1 MYNLNK
7 ERFWRKV
14 TQNESSSLERLPT
27 DVGIQEMN
35 HFYMEMPPA
44 KSSVHCDTQG
54 FFSK

>member
-1 MYNLNK
+1 MGISGSRNYIQKMKTL
-7 ERFWRKV
+7 
-14 TQNESSSLERLPT
+14 ST

-54 FFSK
+54 LLLILSFETKR